1 MWSCICGNG
10 KPRASEGALC
20 CQSSQGKYLVADLA
34 EQVAQYEQL
43 VVQLQND
50 LQDKEAQLYMRD
62 EQLKVLE
69 DAEKKLREKD
79 EALLE
84 TTQHVD
90 VLQRELDEKDREL
103 AEMVEDA
110 RKLEDK
116 NEDLD
121 NECYAEDYASHIKI
135 CGLRATHKADLTN
148 LKGKHST
155 QLCKIR
161 EKHAHKK
168 HHRKISAVYN
178 FTNKKLLAENYAS
191 HTKVRDLK
199 ECHLADLTN
208 LKEQAR
214 LLSQDAEGSED
225 RSLAIE
231 ALFQTKIEQIQEKLD
246 NVQLV
251 SAQKLLLEHEDV
263 EIDNE
268 EEDDQLHLNVNWPQ
282 CVEAENENLQTIA
295 EEREDQYQLVS
306 AQKLLLEHEDVEIDN
321 EEEDDQLHLNVNW
334 PQCVEAENENLQTI
348 AEEREDQYQLVSA
361 QKLLLEHEDV
371 EIDNEEEDDQLHLN
385 VNWPQCV
392 EAENENLQ
400 TIAEEREDQYQ
411 ISDSESEEELVKWQ
425 EMVSKSTPSHAD
437 WRIAMH
443 LRVNQVEEKREELPE
458 LEEEVGDLQRQG
470 QLQGWTK
477 QTTAGQSL
485 MENEELEAT
494 QQERTEQDPSSSKR
508 ELAELRP
515 ARRKYTTSLDSIEQ
529 CEAALE
535 IDPSEEVVVTRKV
548 CIAHQFFVF

>member
-135 CGLRATHKADLTN
+135 CGLRATHK
-148 LKGKHST
+148 
-155 QLCKIR
+155 
-161 EKHAHKK
+161 
-168 HHRKISAVYN
+168 
-178 FTNKKLLAENYAS
+178 
-191 HTKVRDLK
+191 
-199 ECHLADLTN
+199 ADLTN

-443 LRVNQVEEKREELPE
+443 LRVNQVEEKREDLISELPE